1 VDGLLVLSQVVLA
14 LTLPFILIPMLVL
27 LRNDRLMGGLAM
39 APLTL
44 RLASLTV
51 LLLTGLSG
59 WLAGTTAMV

>member
-1 VDGLLVLSQVVLA
+1 VVLA
-14 LTLPFILIPMLVL
+14 LTLPFILIPMLLL
-27 LRNDRLMGGLAM
+27 LRNDKLMGGLAM

-51 LLLTGLSG
+51 LVLTGLSG